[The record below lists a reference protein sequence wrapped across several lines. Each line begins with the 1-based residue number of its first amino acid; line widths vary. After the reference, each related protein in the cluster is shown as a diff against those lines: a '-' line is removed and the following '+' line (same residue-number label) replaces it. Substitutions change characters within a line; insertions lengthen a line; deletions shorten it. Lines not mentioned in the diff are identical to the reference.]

1 MSFFG
6 EFNLETRPMIPRTL
20 PINHN
25 INMSSHSFYMH
36 DMEQKQ
42 SVENNNKKQK
52 SMKDN
57 KD

>member
-1 MSFFG
+1 
-6 EFNLETRPMIPRTL
+6 
-20 PINHN
+20 
-25 INMSSHSFYMH
+25 MSSHSFYMH

>member
-1 MSFFG
+1 
-6 EFNLETRPMIPRTL
+6 MIPPTL